1 MKQSSKTIRLAQ
13 MAMLAAI
20 SVILVA
26 FVRIPLVPAAPFLGV
41 RYGGRPRFDRNPPV
55 RPCPRYDHSAGG
67 IGYPGVLFSSDGWV
81 GLLMHFVASG
91 ALVVLTGWLYHRKNG

>member
-26 FVRIPLVPAAPFLGV
+26 FVRIPLVPGGALLGV

-55 RPCPRYDHSAGG
+55 RPCPGMTILLVVSVIQAF
-67 IGYPGVLFSSDGWV
+67 LFSSDAGS
-81 GLLMHFVASG
+81 AC
-91 ALVVLTGWLYHRKNG
+91 